1 MAGARLF
8 FYFAVSFFCNRD
20 DFRYV
25 FYETDGLF
33 GIDMLCLTLCYSLFT

>member
-8 FYFAVSFFCNRD
+8 FYFAVSFFYNRD
-20 DFRYV
+20 GFRYV

-33 GIDMLCLTLCYSLFT
+33 DIDMLCLTVYCFSFT